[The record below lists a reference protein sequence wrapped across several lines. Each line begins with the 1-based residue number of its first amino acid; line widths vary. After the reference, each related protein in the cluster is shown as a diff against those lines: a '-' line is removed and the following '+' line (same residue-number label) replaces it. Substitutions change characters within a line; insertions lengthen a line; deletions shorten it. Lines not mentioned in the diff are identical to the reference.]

1 MDAEI
6 FVVQQLSD
14 YRLSAAMKTQIQG
27 FMWFIASAIICT
39 CANAAYF
46 GASIGYMVDSE
57 DEIFSAQL
65 GTAFSESAKVTHN
78 IEAEIAYMNSSM
90 DMHESINGMVVDA
103 GADIDVSP
111 IMVNYLFKTKPEN
124 SISFYG
130 GVGIGYSF
138 YDLAV
143 WATDGS
149 LSYSI
154 DESGESLTWQVLAG
168 VEFALSQNASI
179 KLGYR
184 YFYLDDLSISIDGEE
199 FSDSVDDSVV
209 EFGVVFNF

>member
-1 MDAEI
+1 
-6 FVVQQLSD
+6 
-14 YRLSAAMKTQIQG
+14 MKTHIKG
-27 FMWFIASAIICT
+27 FMLFIASVITCT

-46 GASIGYMVDSE
+46 GASIGYMVDGE
-57 DEIFSAQL
+57 DEVFSVQL

-90 DMHESINGMVVDA
+90 EMQESIDGMVVEG

-111 IMVNYLFKTKPEN
+111 IMVNYIFKTKPEN
-124 SISFYG
+124 SISLYG

-138 YDLAV
+138 YDLSV
-143 WATDGS
+143 WASDGS
-149 LSYSI
+149 LSYTF

-168 VEFALSQNASI
+168 VQFALSQNASI

-184 YFYLDDLSISIDGEE
+184 YFYVDDVSLSIEGEE
-199 FSDSVDDSVV
+199 FSDSVDDSVI
-209 EFGVVFNF
+209 ELGVVFNF